1 MAGLF
6 NFDPNDPRIAA
17 AVMGTNVSAPMGID
31 ANPTPA
37 QTAPTDPGALQQV
50 PDATVQKP
58 GLFGGLLDK
67 ANTQDTNGM
76 NFWDKLGAFS
86 QSLHHAQG
94 LFDGTGG
101 DGPDPGIAMV
111 QKFRDQQTAA
121 AQRQQIAALGK
132 QLFPTDARR
141 AALFALKPEA
151 FTDEIAK
158 AVGAN
163 QTDKIVDGSLAV
175 RGQDGGLTF
184 HQAPKYLDYNGQFG
198 TRGPD
203 GVHMTDNLGP
213 TYAEQETARHNK
225 VDEAQSGDS
234 TAIARSNLGL
244 RGAELGLSQ
253 QKFGYDKQKDAVSRN
268 PGAVPVSN
276 DADFARLPPGTS
288 FVTPD
293 GRVGTKAKR

>member
-1 MAGLF
+1 
-6 NFDPNDPRIAA
+6 
-17 AVMGTNVSAPMGID
+17 
-31 ANPTPA
+31 
-37 QTAPTDPGALQQV
+37 
-50 PDATVQKP
+50 
-58 GLFGGLLDK
+58 
-67 ANTQDTNGM
+67 
-76 NFWDKLGAFS
+76 
-86 QSLHHAQG
+86 
-94 LFDGTGG
+94 
-101 DGPDPGIAMV
+101 MV

-121 AQRQQIAALGK
+121 AQRQQIAQLGQ
-132 QLFPTDARR
+132 QLFPNDRR
-141 AALFALKPEA
+141 KAALFALKPEA

-158 AVGAN
+158 ANGAN
-163 QTDKIVDGSLAV
+163 QTNKEVVGSLV
-175 RGQDGGLTF
+175 TYDENGQPIY
-184 HQAPKYLDYNGQFG
+184 HQAPKYVDYSGHFG
-198 TRGPD
+198 VQGPG
-203 GVHMTDNLGP
+203 GVNMTDNLGP